1 MHNLLINNIQLLW
14 INTPTPNYVAIFG
27 TTLKI
32 HPHPQLRY
40 WAIFPTFAAER
51 LRKVSTKMWHQ
62 DEKQIGN
69 TDPKTNRENLRV
81 DSQWI
86 VAYWPLSALTKLFYP
101 IMKRNK
107 SRKLAGRFSVDRS
120 TVATLSTYKTQMLID
135 RLSRISPLHV
145 WKYISSWSHQRA
157 PEIVDAACT

>member
-1 MHNLLINNIQLLW
+1 MLRFLVLLW
-14 INTPTPNYVAIFG
+14 KYTPTPNYGIGPFSPPLPQKGIMFFLLLGIAAQSFDEDVASG
-27 TTLKI
+27 
-32 HPHPQLRY
+32 
-40 WAIFPTFAAER
+40 WE
-51 LRKVSTKMWHQ
+51 
-62 DEKQIGN
+62 
-69 TDPKTNRENLRV
+69 TNRENLRV

-86 VAYWPLSALTKLFYP
+86 VAHWPLSALTKHFYP